1 MATSLEVFVVV
12 AGVLGGFASC
22 CCFVLFLCLFAVVAF
37 LGCLICLI
45 SLGCFVVVCLY
56 IYIYTPYFLD
66 QNFSHENFM
75 AISKEGERN
84 FWLN

>member
-12 AGVLGGFASC
+12 AGVFGGFASC

-45 SLGCFVVVCLY
+45 SLGCFVVVCLFIY
-56 IYIYTPYFLD
+56 IYIHLT
-66 QNFSHENFM
+66 FSTKTFPM
-75 AISKEGERN
+75 RIS
-84 FWLN
+84 WLSPRKGNGTSG